1 MKAQPW
7 VNPVRMEA
15 TMTYSLGKTSSAVRR
30 MFSLTPE
37 GGVSHECY
45 YRRLADLRKL
55 IALLRMH
62 REATHYSL
70 LFGHNNQRQ
79 QTSARVQLQL
89 LLESRALHRLDGF
102 SDIKAC
108 VTQQLQHWQQQTVRD
123 NQLVH
128 SQLIRDALILVQST
142 ISTWAKADGQT
153 HLLPTQRKSWQAI
166 VPYMDTLTT
175 LRLHIE
181 TLEKKDSQ
189 NAIRSLI
196 KQLSHQL
203 SALHISQ
210 DLSLQQHLHEDLLA
224 RIADVDADSS
234 ADEFKQRLYRI
245 TSQLSELIF
254 HCYDRSVT
262 TVAQSIY
269 STLPKIAVA

>member
-1 MKAQPW
+1 
-7 VNPVRMEA
+7 
-15 TMTYSLGKTSSAVRR
+15 
-30 MFSLTPE
+30 
-37 GGVSHECY
+37 
-45 YRRLADLRKL
+45 
-55 IALLRMH
+55 
-62 REATHYSL
+62 
-70 LFGHNNQRQ
+70 
-79 QTSARVQLQL
+79 
-89 LLESRALHRLDGF
+89 
-102 SDIKAC
+102 
-108 VTQQLQHWQQQTVRD
+108 VRD

-181 TLEKKDSQ
+181 TLETKDSQ
-189 NAIRSLI
+189 NAIRNLI

-203 SALHISQ
+203 CALHISQ

-224 RIADVDADSS
+224 RIADIDADAS
-234 ADEFKQRLYRI
+234 ADELKQRLYRI